1 MIDMR
6 NLSERTQGIIFIV
19 IGLVLLLHA
28 LGIVQRGIN
37 LIVIGMA
44 IYLII
49 IGSIKSG
56 AYETLIRMIKRD

>member
-19 IGLVLLLHA
+19 IGIVLLLHA
-28 LGIVQRGIN
+28 LGIVERGIN
-37 LIVIGMA
+37 LIVIAMA

-56 AYETLIRMIKRD
+56 VYEKLLRMIKRD